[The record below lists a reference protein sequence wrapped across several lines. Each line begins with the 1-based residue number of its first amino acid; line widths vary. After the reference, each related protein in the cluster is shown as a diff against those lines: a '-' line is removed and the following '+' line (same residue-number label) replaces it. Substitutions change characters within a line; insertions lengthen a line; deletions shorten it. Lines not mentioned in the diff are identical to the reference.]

1 MNVGIGFRWQKFWS
15 ISQKILNV
23 FNIPTQTH
31 VEGCGFTTR
40 QELETNELQ
49 ITEPLTEP
57 AQNDNEEIEE
67 SDIVIESF
75 EALEN

>member
-1 MNVGIGFRWQKFWS
+1 MDNIIWS
-15 ISQKILNV
+15 ISHKILNI

-31 VEGCGFTTR
+31 VEGCGFSTR
-40 QELETNELQ
+40 QDLEINEPQ

-57 AQNDNEEIEE
+57 AQNDNEKIEE
-67 SDIVIESF
+67 NDIVIEGF

>member
-1 MNVGIGFRWQKFWS
+1 MDHIIWS
-15 ISQKILNV
+15 ISHKILNV

-40 QELETNELQ
+40 QDLETNEPQ
-49 ITEPLTEP
+49 IPEPPLIEPLTEP
-57 AQNDNEEIEE
+57 SQNDNEEIEE